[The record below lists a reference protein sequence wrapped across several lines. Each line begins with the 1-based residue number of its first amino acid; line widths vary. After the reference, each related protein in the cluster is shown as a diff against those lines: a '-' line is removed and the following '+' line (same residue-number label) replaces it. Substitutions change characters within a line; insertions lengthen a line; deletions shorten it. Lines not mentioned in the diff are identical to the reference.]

1 MSSSETLSASR
12 NRRTDK
18 NPRNK
23 TRTAKK
29 VNAGKEKHGAGTNN
43 SASAAAAARSKQRRE
58 QKNKKKSSGKLEV
71 DNEIGRQRAI
81 VARLRSENK
90 SLEQEL
96 SLEKH
101 LSAVTGRDA
110 AQKEIE
116 KLQSTGDKLARRIQ
130 QEKRRIEQLDA
141 NIAETHEKIAKQ
153 NLRVGGA
160 NASKENAKRLD
171 KHIKLLEARLD
182 NALKKYNKSLA
193 VNKELRREIDE
204 ARQERVIFDGV
215 YKKLEWQL
223 HANKKRVKELDKQ
236 AEVASQARDSAKK
249 ELRKITEEAE
259 QARLDFEKHWRELGE
274 EIQADR
280 AAKNKQNRDQNQ
292 LAVTNAQLGVD
303 GDGTKGGSSDL
314 RADTKLSDSRNIASE
329 IARSKWSIGK
339 DKIHTVLS
347 IDKVKEYEEAFKKI
361 QVATGIKDIE
371 TLVTQF
377 IEAEDNN
384 FALYSHVNRLSA
396 EAERLESTIAETRQ
410 EIEKYRGHGVDT
422 INQRKRI
429 LKSVEKKLEN
439 AEKKSEEFA
448 FKHHEVSTVLS
459 KLRDGVQRLF
469 TRIGCYSPE
478 VAEMLGDQ
486 GVNDGN
492 IMQYLGIIE
501 QRANEILHMHAAS
514 ESGGQA
520 AVKAILVAASASS
533 EYNSR
538 RGTPTESS
546 SKKISTKKAPEG
558 GDIPTKNYDSILGG
572 GPSTQHVHKP
582 IHVEPPDI
590 DSFDA
595 EGGLTLTGKI
605 ISERPIP
612 REELQRKTQEKILE
626 SQKLK
631 ASYALSGSVSQV
643 V

>member
-1 MSSSETLSASR
+1 MSEDLSASR
-12 NRRTDK
+12 NRRK
-18 NPRNK
+18 NRKPNK
-23 TRTAKK
+23 EEKRAKK
-29 VNAGKEKHGAGTNN
+29 TKPKSSTKTKEA
-43 SASAAAAARSKQRRE
+43 ASRSQQRLS
-58 QKNKKKSSGKLEV
+58 QKKKTSGKLEV

-81 VARLRSENK
+81 VARLRNENK

-141 NIAETHEKIAKQ
+141 SISETHEKIARQK
-153 NLRVGGA
+153 LRVGGA
-160 NASKENAKRLD
+160 NASKENARRLD
-171 KHIKLLEARLD
+171 KHIKLLESRLD
-182 NALKKYNKSLA
+182 NALKRYNKSLA
-193 VNKELRREIDE
+193 VNKDLRRDIDE

-223 HANKKRVKELDKQ
+223 HENKKRVKDLDNQ
-236 AEVASQARDSAKK
+236 AEVASEARDAAKK
-249 ELRKITEEAE
+249 ELRKITEDAE
-259 QARLDFEKHWRELGE
+259 QARLNFEKHWRELGE
-274 EIQADR
+274 EIQSDR
-280 AAKNKQNRDQNQ
+280 AAKNKQLRDQNQ
-292 LAVTNAQLGVD
+292 LGVINAQVGVD
-303 GDGTKGGSSDL
+303 GDGTKTGSNDL
-314 RADTKLSDSRNIASE
+314 RGDAVLSMSKTKASE

-347 IDKVKEYEEAFKKI
+347 MEKVKEYEEAFRKI

-396 EAERLESTIAETRQ
+396 EAERLESTIAETRS
-410 EIEKYRGHGVDT
+410 EIEKYKGHGVDT
-422 INQRKRI
+422 VNQRKRM
-429 LKSVEKKLEN
+429 LKSVEKNLEVT
-439 AEKKSEEFA
+439 EKKAEEYGD
-448 FKHHEVSTVLS
+448 KHHEVLVILE

-486 GVNDGN
+486 GVQDGN

-501 QRANEILHMHAAS
+501 QRSNEILHMHSAS

-520 AVKAILVAASASS
+520 AVQAILRASADAG
-533 EYNSR
+533 EFSR
-538 RGTPTESS
+538 PGSKNGTGMSQ
-546 SKKISTKKAPEG
+546 KKSGAG
-558 GDIPTKNYDSILGG
+558 VLSDYDSILGS
-572 GPSTQHVHKP
+572 GPSMQHAHAAL
-582 IHVEPPDI
+582 HVEPPAI
-590 DSFDA
+590 DSFDEEDA
-595 EGGLTLTGKI
+595 AQVVGSMMAGVA
-605 ISERPIP
+605 SERPIP
-612 REELQRKTQEKILE
+612 REEMQRKTQQEMSRK
-626 SQKLK
+626 SQKM
-631 ASYALSGSVSQV
+631 
-643 V
+643 